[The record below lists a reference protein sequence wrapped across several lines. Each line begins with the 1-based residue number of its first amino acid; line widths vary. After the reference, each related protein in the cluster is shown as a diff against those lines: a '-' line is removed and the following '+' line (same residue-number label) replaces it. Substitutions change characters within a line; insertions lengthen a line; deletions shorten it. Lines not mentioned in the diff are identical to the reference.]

1 MTELTFLTE
10 INDERKGNHLC
21 AFNGFL
27 EDYLETIE
35 ESPLRETLKSLEAL
49 NPDFRIMVGY
59 HFNIQTEA
67 VSNQII
73 RYKDITKLPSHPF
86 ILPMMI
92 YGKDSNEDVIGFI
105 LAQEEESFT
114 VLKGLYYAIT
124 ENKALLEPLRNN
136 LIVDHLNEDT
146 LKIITQ
152 LSKAEIKCGAAQRL
166 IDGKHYADLN
176 ELKAIVKA
184 EAEALQAQ
192 IKEDF
197 KEHKHRAPLIYKA
210 VTSWFL
216 MKKVLYVQTMMNRHL
231 LDRECGG
238 DVKKQRHQAKLNADS
253 VTFIAYSELWR
264 TTSN

>member
-10 INDERKGNHLC
+10 IADERKGDHAC

-35 ESPLRETLKSLEAL
+35 ESPLREKLKALEAL

-59 HFNIQTEA
+59 RFNIQAEA

-73 RYKDITKLPSHPF
+73 RYKDITKLPAHPF
-86 ILPMMI
+86 SLPLFV
-92 YGKDSNEDVIGFI
+92 YGNDVNEEAVGFI
-105 LAQEEESFT
+105 LSTPENNSYAI
-114 VLKGLYYAIT
+114 LKGLYYAIT

-136 LIVDHLNEDT
+136 VVVSHLSDDE
-146 LKIITQ
+146 LKVLTQ
-152 LSKAEIKCGAAQRL
+152 LYKRELKGGAAQRL
-166 IDGKHYADLN
+166 IDAMHYKDLDD
-176 ELKAIVKA
+176 LKAQIKA
-184 EAEALQAQ
+184 EAEAIQVK
-192 IKEDF
+192 IREDF
-197 KEHKHRAPLIYKA
+197 QEHKHRAPLIYKA

-231 LDRECGG
+231 LEKECGG

-264 TTSN
+264 QN

>member
-10 INDERKGNHLC
+10 INDERKGNHAC

-35 ESPLRETLKSLEAL
+35 ESPLRESLKVLEAL
-49 NPDFRIMVGY
+49 NPDFRIMAGY
-59 HFNIQTEA
+59 HFDIQAEA

-73 RYKDITKLPSHPF
+73 RYKDITKLPAHPF
-86 ILPMMI
+86 VLPLFV
-92 YGKDSNEDVIGFI
+92 YGNDINDEPIGFI
-105 LAQEEESFT
+105 LSTPEENSFT

-124 ENKALLEPLRNN
+124 ENKALLETLRNN
-136 LIVDHLNEDT
+136 IVVTHLTEEGIKV
-146 LKIITQ
+146 LTQ
-152 LSKAEIKCGAAQRL
+152 LVKREIKCGAAQRL
-166 IDGKHYADLN
+166 IDSMHYADLN
-176 ELKAIVKA
+176 ELKALIKA
-184 EAEALQAQ
+184 ESEALQEK

-264 TTSN
+264 QN

>member
-10 INDERKGNHLC
+10 ITDERKGNPSC

-35 ESPLRETLKSLEAL
+35 ESPLRESLRSLVAL
-49 NPDFRIMVGY
+49 NPDFKIMVNY
-59 HFNIQTEA
+59 HFDIQSEA

-73 RYKDITKLPSHPF
+73 RYKDIAKLPAKPF
-86 ILPMMI
+86 ILPLFI
-92 YGKDSNEDVIGFI
+92 YGLDAQEEAVGFI
-105 LAQEEESFT
+105 LAPETESYT

-124 ENKALLEPLRNN
+124 ENKALLETLRNN
-136 LIVDHLNEDT
+136 IIVAHLNEID
-146 LKIITQ
+146 LKIVAQ
-152 LSKAEIKCGAAQRL
+152 LTKCEIKCGAAQRL
-166 IDGKHYADLN
+166 IDANYYSDLN
-176 ELKAIVKA
+176 QLKAIIKA
-184 EAEALQAQ
+184 ENDALQVK
-192 IKEDF
+192 IIEDF

-210 VTSWFL
+210 VTAWFL

-253 VTFIAYSELWR
+253 VTFIAYSDLWR
-264 TTSN
+264 QT

>member
-10 INDERKGNHLC
+10 ITDERKGNPSC

-35 ESPLRETLKSLEAL
+35 ESPLRESLRVLVTL
-49 NPDFRIMVGY
+49 NPDFKIMVNY
-59 HFNIQTEA
+59 HFDIQSEA

-73 RYKDITKLPSHPF
+73 RYKDIAKLPSKPF
-86 ILPMMI
+86 VLPYFV
-92 YGKDSNEDVIGFI
+92 YGLDAEEEVVGFI
-105 LAQEEESFT
+105 FAPQEESYT

-124 ENKALLEPLRNN
+124 ENKALLESLRNN
-136 LIVDHLNEDT
+136 IVVAHLNENG
-146 LKIITQ
+146 LKITAQ
-152 LSKAEIKCGAAQRL
+152 LTKREIKCGAAQRL
-166 IDGKHYADLN
+166 IDAMYYSDLN
-176 ELKAIVKA
+176 QLKAMVKA
-184 EAEALQAQ
+184 ENDALQA
-192 IKEDF
+192 KLNEDF

-238 DVKKQRHQAKLNADS
+238 DIKKQRHQAKLNADS

-264 TTSN
+264 QS

>member
-10 INDERKGNHLC
+10 INDERKGNHAC

-35 ESPLRETLKSLEAL
+35 ESPVRESLKVMEAL
-49 NPDFRIMVGY
+49 NPDFRIMAGY
-59 HFNIQTEA
+59 HFDIQAEA

-73 RYKDITKLPSHPF
+73 RYKDITKLPAHPF
-86 ILPMMI
+86 VLPLFV
-92 YGKDSNEDVIGFI
+92 YGNDSNDEPIGFI
-105 LAQEEESFT
+105 LSTPEENSFT

-124 ENKALLEPLRNN
+124 ENKALLESLRNN
-136 LIVDHLNEDT
+136 IVVTHLTEEGIT
-146 LKIITQ
+146 ILKQ
-152 LSKAEIKCGAAQRL
+152 LVKREIKCGAAQRM
-166 IDGKHYADLN
+166 IDAMHYADLN
-176 ELKAIVKA
+176 ELKTMIKA
-184 EAEALQAQ
+184 ESEALQEK

-264 TTSN
+264 QT

>member
-1 MTELTFLTE
+1 MTELTFITE
-10 INDERKGNHLC
+10 INDERKGDHTC

-35 ESPLRETLKSLEAL
+35 ESPLRESLRVLVAL

-59 HFNIQTEA
+59 HFDIQTEA

-73 RYKDITKLPSHPF
+73 RYKDITKLPAHSF
-86 ILPMMI
+86 VLPI
-92 YGKDSNEDVIGFI
+92 FVYGNDTNEEPVGFI
-105 LAQEEESFT
+105 LATEETESFT

-124 ENKALLEPLRNN
+124 ENKALLETLRNN
-136 LIVDHLNEDT
+136 IIVTLLNEVG
-146 LKIITQ
+146 LEIIAQ
-152 LSKAEIKCGAAQRL
+152 LTKREIKCGAAQRL
-166 IDGKHYADLN
+166 IDAYYYADLN
-176 ELKAIVKA
+176 ELKTLVKT
-184 EAEALQAQ
+184 EAEALQVK

-197 KEHKHRAPLIYKA
+197 KEHKHRAPMIYNA

-264 TTSN
+264 QN

>member
-10 INDERKGNHLC
+10 INDERKGNHAC

-35 ESPLRETLKSLEAL
+35 ESLLREMLKTLEAL
-49 NPDFRIMVGY
+49 NPDFRIMAGY
-59 HFNIQTEA
+59 HFDIQADA

-73 RYKDITKLPSHPF
+73 RYKDITKLPAHPF
-86 ILPMMI
+86 VLPLFV
-92 YGKDSNEDVIGFI
+92 YGNDVNDETVGFI
-105 LAQEEESFT
+105 LSTPEENSFT

-124 ENKALLEPLRNN
+124 ESKALLEPLRNN
-136 LIVDHLNEDT
+136 IVVSHLDEET
-146 LKIITQ
+146 LKVIAQ
-152 LSKAEIKCGAAQRL
+152 LTKREIKCGAAQRL
-166 IDGKHYADLN
+166 IDSTHYADLN
-176 ELKAIVKA
+176 ELKDLIKA
-184 EAEALQAQ
+184 ESEALQAQ

-231 LDRECGG
+231 LERECGG

-264 TTSN
+264 QT

>member
-10 INDERKGNHLC
+10 INDERKGNHAC

-27 EDYLETIE
+27 EDYLETID
-35 ESPLRETLKSLEAL
+35 ESPIRETLRTLVVL
-49 NPDFRIMVGY
+49 NPDFRIMIGY
-59 HFNIQTEA
+59 HFDIQAEA

-73 RYKDITKLPSHPF
+73 RYKDIAKLPAHPF
-86 ILPMMI
+86 VLPMFV
-92 YGKDSNEDVIGFI
+92 YGLDTNDEPVGFI
-105 LAQEEESFT
+105 LADPLSETYT

-124 ENKALLEPLRNN
+124 ENKALLENFRNSV
-136 LIVDHLNEDT
+136 IVAHLNEVG
-146 LKIITQ
+146 LKVITQ
-152 LSKAEIKCGAAQRL
+152 LTKCEIKCGAAQRF
-166 IDGKHYADLN
+166 IDSQYYTDLN
-176 ELKAIVKA
+176 ALKTLIKA
-184 EAEALQAQ
+184 EAETLQTR

-197 KEHKHRAPLIYKA
+197 KEHKHRAPLIYKV

-231 LDRECGG
+231 LDKECGG

-264 TTSN
+264 LS

>member
-35 ESPLRETLKSLEAL
+35 ESPLRVTLKALEAL

-59 HFNIQTEA
+59 HFDIQTEA

-86 ILPMMI
+86 ILPMFI
-92 YGKDSNEDVIGFI
+92 YGKDSKEEVIGFI
-105 LAQEEESFT
+105 LASEEESFT

-124 ENKALLEPLRNN
+124 ENKALLESLRNN
-136 LIVDHLNEDT
+136 IIVAHLNEDT

-152 LSKAEIKCGAAQRL
+152 LTKSEIKCGAAQRL
-166 IDGKHYADLN
+166 IDGHYYNDLN
-176 ELKAIVKA
+176 ELKAMVKN
-184 EAEALQAQ
+184 EAEALQVR

-231 LDRECGG
+231 LDRECAG

-264 TTSN
+264 QN